1 MDLYKEVIST
11 FAEQFE
17 DAKKSEPSDHN
28 AMTLA
33 TAGADAKPHSRV
45 VLLKDFDDRG
55 FVFYTNLTSHKGQHL
70 RSNPYAALSF
80 HWKSLSRQVHIEGPV
95 SGVSTPEADA
105 YFASRPR
112 ISQIGAW
119 ASLQSQKLNERK
131 TLEERVAEFEAKYK
145 DVAVARPPHWSG
157 FRVLPKRIEFWKAG
171 EYRLHHRT
179 VYEYVGAAWTK
190 YLLYP

>member
-1 MDLYKEVIST
+1 MHLYKEAIST

-17 DAKKSEPSDHN
+17 QAKKSEPTDHN

-33 TAGADAKPHSRV
+33 TAGADAKPHSRI

-55 FVFYTNLTSHKGQHL
+55 FVFYTNLNSHKGLQL

-80 HWKSLSRQVHIEGPV
+80 HWKSLERQVHIEGPV
-95 SGVSTPEADA
+95 SGVGNEEADA

-119 ASLQSQKLNERK
+119 ASLQSQKLNDRR
-131 TLEERVAEFEAKYK
+131 TLDERVAEFEKKYQ
-145 DVAVARPPHWSG
+145 DLAVPRPPHWSG
-157 FRVLPKRIEFWKAG
+157 FRILPKRIEFWKAA
-171 EYRLHHRT
+171 EFRLHHRT
-179 VYEYVGAAWTK
+179 VYEYAGSAWTSFQV
-190 YLLYP
+190 YP